1 MVIRCNDD
9 RQLGRGGVII
19 LPESVVT
26 YNSKI
31 FHWDNVQLCQLS
43 KNTNKLH
50 VNKKSEQNCT
60 LITNLL
66 GLNVQHSK

>member
-1 MVIRCNDD
+1 MVMVCNNYG
-9 RQLGRGGVII
+9 QLREGEGDFCDKSRI
-19 LPESVVT
+19 T

-31 FHWDNVQLCQLS
+31 FRWDNVQFCQLS